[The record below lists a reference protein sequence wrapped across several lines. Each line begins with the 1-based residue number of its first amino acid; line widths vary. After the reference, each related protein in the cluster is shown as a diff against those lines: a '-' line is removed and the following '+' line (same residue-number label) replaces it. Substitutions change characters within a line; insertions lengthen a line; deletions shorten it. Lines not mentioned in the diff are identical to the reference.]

1 MSVTNAVFS
10 AVAASKA
17 NAAPQ
22 CGDYPVNGI
31 LYCGKCNKPKEAHK
45 TILGMTVKV
54 GVMCDCQLAEME
66 RRESQRRADRISI
79 NRSIAF
85 GGDRLADE
93 LSKCTFAN
101 SNTPTDSGSMG
112 KAKEYADHY
121 DEYRQK
127 GKGLLFWGNVG
138 CGKTYAALCIA
149 NQLLDSGHTALF
161 TSITRIANDMFSLR
175 SGRSE
180 YLDDLL
186 RYDIVVLDDLGAER
200 DSEWM
205 MEQVYAV
212 LDTFSRAKKPLVI
225 TTNLTKSEIMDETN
239 QTKARIYSRVMG
251 LCEPVR
257 FVGKDNRK
265 TGWFKDV
272 E

>member
-1 MSVTNAVFS
+1 MNVANAVLS
-10 AVAASKA
+10 AVSASLE
-17 NAAPQ
+17 NAIQ
-22 CGDYPVNGI
+22 QHGDYPVNGI
-31 LYCGKCNKPKEAHK
+31 LFCGRCNKPKEAFK
-45 TILGMTVKV
+45 TLLGMTVKV
-54 GVMCDCQLAEME
+54 GVMCDCQLSEME
-66 RRESQRRADRISI
+66 KREQKKRTDRISI

-85 GGDRLADE
+85 GSDRLAEE

-101 SNTPTDSGSMG
+101 SNTPTDEGAMG

-127 GKGLLFWGNVG
+127 GKGILFWGNVG
-138 CGKTYAALCIA
+138 CGKTFAALCIV
-149 NQLLDSGHTALF
+149 NQLLDNGHTALF
-161 TSITRIANDMFSLR
+161 TSITRIANDMFALR

-186 RYDIVVLDDLGAER
+186 HYDIVVLDDLGAER

-212 LDTFSRAKKPLVI
+212 IDTFSRARKPIVI
-225 TTNLTKSEIMDETN
+225 TTNLKKNEIMDESN
-239 QTKARIYSRVMG
+239 QSKARIYSRVMG
-251 LCEPVR
+251 ICDPVH
-257 FVGKDNRK
+257 FIGKDNRK
-265 TGWFKDV
+265 TGWYRDV

>member
-22 CGDYPVNGI
+22 YGDYPVNGI
-31 LYCGKCNKPKEAHK
+31 LYCGKCNKPKEAYK

-66 RRESQRRADRISI
+66 RRENQRRADRISI